1 MNIVIPLGGKGERFI
16 KEGYNTP
23 KALINILDK
32 TMIEYVLDNLN
43 YNKNDKIYIIYNE
56 KLDGHNFSSI
66 IKKKYPY
73 INLFSIDDTKG
84 AVETL
89 YKGFKFIVET
99 KIYHEKTL
107 LLDCDTFYTED
118 LINKFRNSQNNAC
131 FFTKNYE
138 TNPIYSYIN
147 IDEQNKITDIKEKEK
162 ISDNANTGCYA
173 FQNIHELNKY
183 CKYVLEN
190 NITFN
195 NEPYTSCVIAEMIK
209 NNIKFDGIELQEPTC
224 FSLGTPLAVKK
235 YIDNVYGFLFDL
247 DGTLVLTDKIYFN
260 VWKEILNNYNIDIS
274 EDLFKNYIQGNN
286 DEYVNNTLLKN
297 INIDTKEISK
307 LKDELFIKNIDKII
321 LIKGVKQFL
330 EEIRYGG
337 HKICIV
343 TNCNKIVAEHII
355 KYVGINKY
363 IDFIISNNDVVNGK
377 PHKEP
382 YFKAMQ
388 KYNLENDK
396 CFIFE
401 DSKSGILSA
410 KQNKSRMLIGIETIY
425 DATEMQQYNVDISIQ
440 DYNNFNLIKLFEN
453 NKDSNNILKNQISKT
468 MQCNE
473 NDIIL
478 ENMLKGGFI
487 ADVNAFQVRTNN
499 KMHNYIVKYENN
511 KQEND
516 LSIMA
521 KKIQLYERE
530 YYFYEFISKHLSNIK
545 LPSYYGLVKDNNNNN
560 IGIILENLFSK
571 NLIPNIKL
579 NITNIDISL
588 KIIDNMILM
597 HSQFWNK
604 NIHNKFTELK
614 KTDSE
619 IFQPFYENFIQSK
632 YDIFINKWNNV
643 LNNKQLDICKDI
655 FSRFKDIQN
664 NLSRGENLT
673 FIHGDIKSPNLFYDT
688 MNNFEPYFVDWQHCG
703 IGKGVQDLVFFI
715 VESFN
720 IEHLDIVYDLFINYY
735 YVKLQENNIVFY
747 DYNEYKQDL
756 KDALCYVPY
765 FTCMWFGTIPQDE
778 LIDKNFPYFLIT
790 KLFYLL
796 EKIYYQ

>member
-1 MNIVIPLGGKGERFI
+1 MNIIIPLGGKGERFI
-16 KEGYNTP
+16 KEGYTTP
-23 KALINILDK
+23 KALINILNK
-32 TMIEYVLDNLN
+32 SMIEYVLDNLN
-43 YNKNDKIYIIYNE
+43 YDKNDKIYIIYNK
-56 KLDGHNFSSI
+56 KLDQNNFSNLISV
-66 IKKKYPY
+66 KYPY
-73 INLFSIDDTKG
+73 INLISIDDTKG

-89 YKGFKFIVET
+89 HKGFEFILET
-99 KIYHEKTL
+99 KNYHEKTL

-118 LINKFRNSQNNAC
+118 IINKFRNSQNNVC

-147 IDEQNKITDIKEKEK
+147 LDEQNKITDIKEKEK

-173 FQNIHELNKY
+173 FQNIHELNQY
-183 CKYVLEN
+183 CKYVLDN

-195 NEPYTSCVIAEMIK
+195 NEPYTSCVISEMIK
-209 NNIKFDGIELQEPTC
+209 NDIIFNGVELQETKC
-224 FSLGTPLAVKK
+224 FSLGTPLAVKN
-235 YIDNVYGFLFDL
+235 YIENVYGFLFDL
-247 DGTLVLTDKIYFN
+247 DGTLVLTDDIYFN

-274 EDLFKNYIQGNN
+274 NDLFKNYIQGNN

-297 INIDTKEISK
+297 INIKTREISQI
-307 LKDELFIKNIDKII
+307 KDELFIKNIKKLI
-321 LIKGVKQFL
+321 LIKGVKKFL
-330 EEIRYGG
+330 EEIKYNG

-343 TNCNKIVAEHII
+343 TNCNKVVAEHII
-355 KYVGINKY
+355 KHVEIDNY

-377 PHKEP
+377 PNKEP
-382 YFKAMQ
+382 YLKAMQ
-388 KYNLENDK
+388 KYKLESEK

-410 KQNKSRMLIGIETIY
+410 KQNKPRMLIGIETIY
-425 DATEMQQYNVDISIQ
+425 DTKEMQKYNVNISINNY
-440 DYNNFNLIKLFEN
+440 DNFNLTKLFEN
-453 NKDSNNILKNQISKT
+453 NKDASNILKKQISKT
-468 MQCNE
+468 MNCKDNE
-473 NDIIL
+473 IIL
-478 ENMLKGGFI
+478 DNMLKGGFI

-499 KMHNYIVKYENN
+499 KMHSYVVKYENN

-530 YYFYEFISKHLSNIK
+530 YYFYEFVSKHVSNIK

-571 NLIPNIKL
+571 KLIPNIKL

-664 NLSRGENLT
+664 NLSYGENLT
-673 FIHGDIKSPNLFYDT
+673 FIHGDIKSPNIFYDT

-735 YVKLQENNIVFY
+735 YVKLQENNIMFY
-747 DYNEYKQDL
+747 NYDEYKQDL
-756 KDALCYVPY
+756 RNALCYAPY
-765 FTCMWFGTIPQDE
+765 FTCIWFGTIPQDE

-790 KLFYLL
+790 KLFM
-796 EKIYYQ
+796 EH